1 MHVSLQMGSQ
11 PGLAAGSQQVSQA
24 RTAAAAAGLSG
35 QTPAANPK
43 LVRAA
48 HEFEGQMMKEL
59 LQPMIQG
66 DAQGDGL
73 GGDDDDGSGLGLGSG
88 SGSGGALSEFA
99 SQALGQALSERGGFG
114 IADQIIR
121 ELSPKGNQRGAG
133 KVTRDLHGN
142 TVMRSLK

>member
-24 RTAAAAAGLSG
+24 RTAAAAAGVPG
-35 QTPAANPK
+35 QTPAVNPR

-59 LQPMIQG
+59 LQPMM
-66 DAQGDGL
+66 QGDGL
-73 GGDDDDGSGLGLGSG
+73 GGDDDDGSGLDLGSG

-99 SQALGQALSERGGFG
+99 SEALGQALSERGGFG

-121 ELSPKGNQRGAG
+121 ELSPKGNHRSAG
-133 KVTRDLHGN
+133 KVTSDLHGN